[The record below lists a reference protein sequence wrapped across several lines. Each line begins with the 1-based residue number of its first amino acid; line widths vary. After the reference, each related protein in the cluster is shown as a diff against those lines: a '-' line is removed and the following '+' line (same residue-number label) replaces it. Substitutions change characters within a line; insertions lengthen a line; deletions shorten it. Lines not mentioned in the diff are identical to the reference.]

1 MLSKQQ
7 RIAQRKAEAKL
18 RKRMIQEKSANIL
31 VKSNIDLVKAD
42 IGTAFLNSP
51 HWKQANMSGLT
62 LGSQVVEKF
71 REASKGKYV
80 RWRNV
85 NGRVNID

>member
-1 MLSKQQ
+1 MLNRKE
-7 RIAQRKAEAKL
+7 RLKQRKLEALL
-18 RKRMIQEKSANIL
+18 RKRELDNKTSLIQCPSSIL
-31 VKSNIDLVKAD
+31 TPS
-42 IGTAFLNSP
+42 SE
-51 HWKQANMSGLT
+51 
-62 LGSQVVEKF
+62 VVERF

>member
-1 MLSKQQ
+1 MLSRQQ
-7 RIAQRKAEAKL
+7 RIAQRKAEARL
-18 RKRMIQEKSANIL
+18 RKAMIQQKSERIV
-31 VKSNIDLVKAD
+31 VKSSV
-42 IGTAFLNSP
+42 
-51 HWKQANMSGLT
+51 LT
-62 LGSQVVEKF
+62 PSSEVVERF